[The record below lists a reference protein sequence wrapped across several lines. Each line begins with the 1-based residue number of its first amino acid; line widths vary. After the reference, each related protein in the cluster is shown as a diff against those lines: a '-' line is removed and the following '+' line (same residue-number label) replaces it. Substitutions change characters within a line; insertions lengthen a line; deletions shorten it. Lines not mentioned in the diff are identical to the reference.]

1 MITHLEVLTLA
12 IAVLVLTALCRGVC
26 GRVDFDKEA
35 TLPLRALLALLVVLH
50 HTWVSSWLS
59 FGTYAVSVF
68 FFLSGYGM
76 SKSFNSKGKKYLQG
90 LLSRYA
96 VKLFL
101 PYALCVVLNLL
112 IKAFFFGDRSEDF
125 SVIWREG
132 NFYPV
137 LPFSWYPWAL
147 LVFAMIFVCA
157 YRFSTKGKRLLGV
170 GVGLAV
176 YYIVVQYC
184 LHWHPS
190 WYLNTWAFLVGC
202 AYAETEDDWIRSL
215 STNGRKLMLSLAV
228 VFSLCMSGAIFSS
241 DVPIL
246 TECGYAFLGLVVVC
260 ALRCHPLPKWRW
272 LYWLGM
278 ISYEIY
284 LVHGVVLLFAPRF
297 SSIRIMLP
305 CMAGATIGVAFVL
318 YCIDGLLMKYLV
330 RR

>member
-1 MITHLEVLTLA
+1 MITHLEVLTFA
-12 IAVLVLTALCRGVC
+12 IAALVLTALCRGVC

-35 TLPLRALLALLVVLH
+35 TMPLRAILALLVVLH

-76 SKSFNSKGKKYLQG
+76 AKSFNSKGKKYLQG

-101 PYALCVVLNLL
+101 PYALCVVLNLF
-112 IKAFFFGDRSEDF
+112 IKAIFFRDGSEDF

-157 YRFSTKGKRLLGV
+157 YRFSTKGKRLLGI
-170 GVGLAV
+170 GAGLAA
-176 YYIVVQYC
+176 YYIAVRYC
-184 LHWHPS
+184 LLWHSS

-202 AYAETEDDWIRSL
+202 AYAEAEDEWTRCLLTI
-215 STNGRKLMLSLAV
+215 GRKLMLSLAV
-228 VFSLCMSGAIFSS
+228 VFSLCMSGAIFFSA
-241 DVPIL
+241 VPIL
-246 TECGYAFLGLVVVC
+246 SECGYAFLGLVVVC
-260 ALRCHPLPKWRW
+260 VLLCHPLPRWRW
-272 LYWLGM
+272 LCWLGT

-297 SSIRIMLP
+297 SSVRIMLP
-305 CMAGATIGVAFVL
+305 CMFGATIGVAFVFHWIGDHVVNCL
-318 YCIDGLLMKYLV
+318 
-330 RR
+330 RRE